1 MPRAYALHEGPDLNS
16 RIRVVRAFL
25 FICLFGVLARL
36 FYWQIMKADDL
47 RSAAESQYS
56 SIYRTTGSR
65 GSILTAD
72 GYALAANQ
80 DVYTLFA
87 QPKLIEKTPEE
98 IADQLAPM
106 IAPLEETDSATV
118 SADTTPILP
127 EDLLVQWKKTI
138 IEKLRNSG
146 LSWVSLKR
154 KIPRNV
160 KDRMLR

>member
-1 MPRAYALHEGPDLNS
+1 MPRAYAVHDSPDLNT

-25 FICLFGVLARL
+25 FFCLFGVLARL

-80 DVYTLFA
+80 DGYTPFSHP
-87 QPKLIEKTPEE
+87 QLI
-98 IADQLAPM
+98 
-106 IAPLEETDSATV
+106 
-118 SADTTPILP
+118 
-127 EDLLVQWKKTI
+127 
-138 IEKLRNSG
+138 
-146 LSWVSLKR
+146 
-154 KIPRNV
+154 
-160 KDRMLR
+160 